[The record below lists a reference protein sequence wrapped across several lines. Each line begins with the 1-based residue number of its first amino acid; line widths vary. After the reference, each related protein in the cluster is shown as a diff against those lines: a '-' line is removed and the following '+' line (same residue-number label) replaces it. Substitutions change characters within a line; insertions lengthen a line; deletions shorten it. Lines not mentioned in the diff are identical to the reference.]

1 MTLPDVQLPDPL
13 PKRMNVGCG
22 YDVRSG
28 YLNVDLQP
36 KHSPDLVADA
46 THLPMLPSGY
56 FQEILAQDVLEH
68 FERARTQPA
77 LDEWN
82 RLLEEDGILILR
94 VPSLFDL
101 FEMLSAPER
110 RGFDQAQEIVHLLYG
125 TQAYTGDYHLTSFTP
140 ELLDGYLARAGFLV
154 CEASLLHGWL
164 FDVRAR
170 KTVRLD
176 STVEFV
182 HNAYFRILGR
192 PADAGGLK
200 HHARALDSGEV
211 SREEFEASLRAS
223 EEARFM
229 AGNPRYLLRHRS
241 RLHDAPVGSRVAL
254 EARSLARRIAA
265 RLRPKRPS

>member
-1 MTLPDVQLPDPL
+1 MNPSDVQLPDPL

-22 YDVRSG
+22 YDVRAG

-56 FQEILAQDVLEH
+56 FEEILAQDVLEH

-82 RLLEEDGILILR
+82 RLLEEDGTLILR

-110 RGFDQAQEIVHLLYG
+110 RGFEAAQEVVHLLYG

-140 ELLDGYLARAGFLV
+140 ELLDGYLSRAGFLV

-164 FDVRAR
+164 FDIRAR
-170 KTVRLD
+170 KTARLD
-176 STVEFV
+176 STAEFV

-192 PADAGGLK
+192 PVDPDGLR
-200 HHARALDSGEV
+200 HHSRALDSGEA

-223 EEARFM
+223 EEARFL

-241 RLHDAPVGSRVAL
+241 LLRDVPVGSRLAL
-254 EARSLARRIAA
+254 AARSVVKSLVKRV
-265 RLRPKRPS
+265 RPKRP

>member
-1 MTLPDVQLPDPL
+1 MSPPDVPLPDPL

-22 YDVRSG
+22 YDVRPG
-28 YLNVDLQP
+28 YLNVDVQP

-56 FQEILAQDVLEH
+56 FEEILAQDVLEH

-77 LDEWN
+77 LDEWS
-82 RLLEEDGILILR
+82 RLLGDGGTLILR
-94 VPSLFDL
+94 VPSLLDL

-110 RGFDQAQEIVHLLYG
+110 RGFDAAQEIVHLLYG

-140 ELLDGYLARAGFLV
+140 ELLDGYLSRAGFLV

-164 FDVRAR
+164 FDIRAR
-170 KTVRLD
+170 KAARLD
-176 STVEFV
+176 STIEFV

-200 HHARALDSGEV
+200 HHSRALDSGAV
-211 SREEFEASLRAS
+211 SREAFEASLRTS

-229 AGNPRYLLRHRS
+229 AGNPRNLLRHRS
-241 RLHDAPVGSRVAL
+241 RLRDVPDGSRLARG
-254 EARSLARRIAA
+254 ARSLAKRFAE
-265 RLRPKRPS
+265 RLRPKRP